1 MAQDPDR
8 PLVGIVTRL
17 TAQKGIH
24 LIQHT
29 VHRVLERGGQ
39 VVLLGSAPDPK
50 VQAGFEAMRND
61 VEQTSHG
68 RMVLSYDEPLSHLIY
83 AGADMICVP
92 SMFEPCGLTQLIAM
106 RFGSVPVVRKTGG
119 LNDTVFDIDHDKERC
134 GWYGYDTNGFSF
146 EGTDSEALDYALNR
160 AIDAYYDAR
169 DWFRSLQ
176 LRCLEQ
182 DFTWNR
188 PALEYMEL
196 YYQCAKWASLS
207 E

>member
-1 MAQDPDR
+1 M
-8 PLVGIVTRL
+8 G
-17 TAQKGIH
+17 
-24 LIQHT
+24 
-29 VHRVLERGGQ
+29 
-39 VVLLGSAPDPK
+39 
-50 VQAGFEAMRND
+50 
-61 VEQTSHG
+61 
-68 RMVLSYDEPLSHLIY
+68 
-83 AGADMICVP
+83 
-92 SMFEPCGLTQLIAM
+92 
-106 RFGSVPVVRKTGG
+106 GG

-188 PALEYMEL
+188 PALEYMEVRML
-196 YYQCAKWASLS
+196 VRKEKGWHVMGCARDSYGQYGLERKYSIS
-207 E
+207 SQSN